1 MSDENLN
8 TTAFFLLPPES
19 ACIPGIPEQLLLERV
34 RVVMDV
40 LVSYHRK
47 EGRKEGR
54 KEWMHACIC
63 RSESSG
69 VWALAAV
76 MLSYPPTGVM
86 PMFGDYFVSFL
97 VSGNSCVPSDGM
109 CSRTHFS
116 GWSLLLVS
124 ER

>member
-1 MSDENLN
+1 MTWTTTVSDENLN

-69 VWALAAV
+69 VWALAADAII
-76 MLSYPPTGVM
+76 PTDRRHAYV
-86 PMFGDYFVSFL
+86 
-97 VSGNSCVPSDGM
+97 
-109 CSRTHFS
+109 R
-116 GWSLLLVS
+116 
-124 ER
+124 